1 MSCFPVQIDV
11 EILTSDDIGEA
22 SLMSDVS
29 IGEASL
35 ATVTSDVNEDDIGE
49 ASLMSDVSIGE
60 AGLMSGINMDEV
72 PII

>member
-29 IGEASL
+29 IGEA
-35 ATVTSDVNEDDIGE
+35 
-49 ASLMSDVSIGE
+49 
-60 AGLMSGINMDEV
+60 GLMSGINMDEV